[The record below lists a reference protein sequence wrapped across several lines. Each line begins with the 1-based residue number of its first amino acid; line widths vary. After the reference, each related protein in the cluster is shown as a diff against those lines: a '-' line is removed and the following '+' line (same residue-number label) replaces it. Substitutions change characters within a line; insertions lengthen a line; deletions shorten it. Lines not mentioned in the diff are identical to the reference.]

1 MIKVCYGKKE
11 VLVCESNVVVGED
24 EKRRKEEMRERSGW
38 SNQEGRT
45 ANAVKRTSNCQRQ

>member
-24 EKRRKEEMRERSGW
+24 EKRRREEMRERSGW